1 MKKRFERLW
10 IVCTVVLFAETVY
23 AEVPVETIMMGGFE
37 TDTSSSGMYRKVPE
51 ENISEE
57 MIRADDYLGE
67 DIGESFRGAT
77 IETPAPIADF
87 AMERP
92 KIALL
97 VPRKVIGGY
106 ANSVA
111 NEILSYLIYSNKHF
125 IFEVFDSGTQDKDA
139 LILALQKI
147 HHKGYKVVIA
157 PMTPAGANTL
167 ASLEKKL
174 LVYVPTVNQDDIYVQ
189 NPNFIYGGIDYKAQV
204 EALLNFADTKI
215 VIFDDGSALSKKISD
230 YVTESRLEDIVYS
243 KVIKNVNANLSYL
256 FKRNS
261 KLKNADIFLNM
272 PVVKSAL
279 VASQLSRYKVPYKK
293 ILSTQVNYSPLLFT
307 LTQYTDREKLYIA
320 NAIGKA
326 PYKLEDMS
334 RLIGADIRF
343 NWIDYAT
350 SVGLDYLFT
359 DYLGLQSV
367 RVFEETLYAQQVYYS
382 TEIVQPKQGSFAH
395 IDRISA
401 APFSREE
408 NWEEEE
414 RFKTVFPD

>member
-1 MKKRFERLW
+1 MKKW
-10 IVCTVVLFAETVY
+10 IGLLLIICAGVLSAETLYREAPAKTV
-23 AEVPVETIMMGGFE
+23 MMGDFE
-37 TDTSSSGMYRKVPE
+37 KSKGATFQKLPDENVTE
-51 ENISEE
+51 EVITAEE
-57 MIRADDYLGE
+57 YLGE
-67 DIGESFRGAT
+67 DVRE
-77 IETPAPIADF
+77 ETVKMSHSAADF
-87 AMERP
+87 VMDRP

-97 VPRKVIGGY
+97 VPRQVIGGY

-111 NEILSYLIYSNKHF
+111 NEILSYLIYSDKNF
-125 IFEVFDSGTQDKDA
+125 VFEVFDSGTQEEDA

-157 PMTPAGANTL
+157 PMTPSGANTL
-167 ASLEKKL
+167 ASLEKTL
-174 LVYVPTVNQDDIYVQ
+174 LVYVPTVNQDDIYIQ
-189 NPNFIYGGIDYKAQV
+189 NPNFFYGGIDYKAQV
-204 EALLNFADTKI
+204 GALLNYADSKI
-215 VIFDDGSALSKKISD
+215 VVFDDGSTLSKKISD

-256 FKRNS
+256 LKKNH
-261 KLKNADIFLNM
+261 KLIDANIFLNM

-279 VASQLSRYKVPYKK
+279 VAAQLSRYKVPYKK

-307 LTQYTDREKLYIA
+307 LTQYADREKFYIA

-326 PYKLEDMS
+326 PFVLEDMS

-359 DYLGLQSV
+359 DYLGLRGS
-367 RVFEETLYAQQVYYS
+367 RVFHENLYGQQIYYA
-382 TEIVQPKQGSFAH
+382 TEIVQPKPGSFAQ

-401 APFSREE
+401 EPSFREE
-408 NWEEEE
+408 KW
-414 RFKTVFPD
+414 

>member
-1 MKKRFERLW
+1 MKKW
-10 IVCTVVLFAETVY
+10 IGLILVVCAVVLSAETVY
-23 AEVPVETIMMGGFE
+23 REAPAETVMMGGFE
-37 TDTSSSGMYRKVPE
+37 TDTSAGGATFQKLPD
-51 ENISEE
+51 ENITEE
-57 MIRADDYLGE
+57 VITAEEYLGE
-67 DIGESFRGAT
+67 GAQE
-77 IETPAPIADF
+77 ETMQLPASTADF

-111 NEILSYLIYSNKHF
+111 NEILSYLIYSDKNF
-125 IFEVFDSGTQDKDA
+125 VFEVFDSGTQDKDA

-147 HHKGYKVVIA
+147 HHKGYKVVVA
-157 PMTPAGANTL
+157 PMTPSGANPL
-167 ASLEKKL
+167 ASLEKTL

-189 NPNFIYGGIDYKAQV
+189 NPNFLYGGIDYKAQV
-204 EALLNFADTKI
+204 DALLNYADSKI
-215 VIFDDGSALSKKISD
+215 VVFDDGSALSKKISD

-256 FKRNS
+256 FKKNR
-261 KLKNADIFLNM
+261 KLNDATIFLNM

-307 LTQYTDREKLYIA
+307 LTQYADREKFYIA

-326 PYKLEDMS
+326 PFRLEDMS

-359 DYLGLQSV
+359 DYLGLQGS
-367 RVFEETLYAQQVYYS
+367 RVFHENLYGQQVYYD
-382 TEIVQPKQGSFAH
+382 TEIVQPKLGSFAH
-395 IDRISA
+395 IDRIGA
-401 APFSREE
+401 APSSPEE
-408 NWEEEE
+408 NW
-414 RFKTVFPD
+414 